1 MLHGTDSRPEEVTNT
16 VNATGLHRTLTSAA
30 LLGVILKPAIK
41 KEERDQRSHLLVLFS
56 ISTCWM
62 FSLSVAIATRSA
74 YLTFSTRKLTV
85 R

>member
-1 MLHGTDSRPEEVTNT
+1 MLHGTDSQPEEVTNT
-16 VNATGLHRTLTSAA
+16 VNATGVRTLTSAA
-30 LLGVILKPAIK
+30 PLGVILKPAIK
-41 KEERDQRSHLLVLFS
+41 KEERDQRSHPLVLFS

-62 FSLSVAIATRSA
+62 FLLSVAIATRSA